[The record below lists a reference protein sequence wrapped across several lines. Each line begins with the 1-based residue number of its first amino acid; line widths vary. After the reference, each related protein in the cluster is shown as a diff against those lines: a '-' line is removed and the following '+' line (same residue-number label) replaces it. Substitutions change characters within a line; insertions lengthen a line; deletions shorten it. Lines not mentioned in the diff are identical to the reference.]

1 VVATSAESILDA
13 LKIAYCITDR
23 ALKITQVGGY
33 AAIARDLRRA
43 VGASVLDLA
52 PELAGSTAALADLL
66 SGKRLRLEPPLS
78 PRSGGGVAPV
88 RVIVDLPHRDASGL
102 ITGLIHV
109 VQAAGEAAP
118 DEPRR
123 TAQEE
128 ALRLLQVDL
137 QQRTLELAAAQA
149 ELQSL
154 SQMKAQ
160 FISTAAHE
168 LRSPL
173 TAMAGYLELLRDGDI
188 SNLTDRQREYLSIVE
203 GGARRLASIISD
215 LLDVTRLESGRIALN
230 LRPTNLGALIETA
243 AAEHASEFSAQELQV
258 ILDLTPGLPS
268 ALCDLPRAAQI
279 VHHLLSNAIKFTPA
293 GGSIVIRLAR
303 APEDGYLLLAVT
315 DSGIGVP
322 QAEHDKVF
330 ERFYRASNAVALG
343 ASGAGLG
350 LHIVRS
356 LVELHGGRV
365 WLESDIDRGAAFFV
379 TFAIADDPT
388 EL

>member
-1 VVATSAESILDA
+1 
-13 LKIAYCITDR
+13 
-23 ALKITQVGGY
+23 
-33 AAIARDLRRA
+33 
-43 VGASVLDLA
+43 
-52 PELAGSTAALADLL
+52 
-66 SGKRLRLEPPLS
+66 
-78 PRSGGGVAPV
+78 
-88 RVIVDLPHRDASGL
+88 
-102 ITGLIHV
+102 
-109 VQAAGEAAP
+109 
-118 DEPRR
+118 
-123 TAQEE
+123 
-128 ALRLLQVDL
+128 
-137 QQRTLELAAAQA
+137 
-149 ELQSL
+149 
-154 SQMKAQ
+154 
-160 FISTAAHE
+160 
-168 LRSPL
+168 
-173 TAMAGYLELLRDGDI
+173 MAGYLELLRDGDT

-268 ALCDLPRAAQI
+268 ALCDLTRAAQI

-303 APEDGYLLLAVT
+303 ALEDGYLLLAVT